1 MKILVALTYYKPY
14 VSGLTIYA
22 ARVAEAWARAGH
34 DVTVLTSQHLSE
46 LPREEILNG
55 VRIIR
60 EPVLLKISKGTVMP
74 KFWLEAASFIKEA
87 DVVNIHLPQL
97 ESGMLSRLGR
107 KYGKKVIL
115 TYHCDL
121 QMPSGTIN
129 ALANKGVLWM
139 NDIAFRNCDA
149 VVTNSQDYA
158 DHSEILAKVSEKV
171 RIIQPPVELAELD
184 EPSFIS
190 FRERVQAYQYDP
202 IIGMACRFA
211 ADKGVEVL
219 LDALPK
225 VLAEFPKAAVF
236 FMGPYENVLGEAAYY
251 ERLKP
256 RIDELIRAGH
266 WQFMGK
272 LPDEEVPAFY
282 RCIDVLAMPSLNR
295 TDSFGLVQIEA
306 MINGKP
312 VAASN
317 LPGIRVPVT
326 RHEMGEI
333 FPVGDS
339 DALADALL
347 RILREKRK
355 YSEESCC
362 EIRKMYSPDHVAAM
376 YEELF

>member
-34 DVTVLTSQHLSE
+34 EVTVLTSQHLPE
-46 LPREEILNG
+46 LPQEEILNG

-97 ESGMLSRLGR
+97 ESGMLARLGR

-171 RIIQPPVELAELD
+171 RVIQPPVELVELD

-190 FRERVQAYQYDP
+190 FRERVQAEQYDP

-256 RIDELIRAGH
+256 RIDELISAGH

-317 LPGIRVPVT
+317 LPGIRIPVT
-326 RHEMGEI
+326 RHEMGEV

-362 EIRKMYSPDHVAAM
+362 EIRKMYSPDHIAAM

>member
-1 MKILVALTYYKPY
+1 
-14 VSGLTIYA
+14 
-22 ARVAEAWARAGH
+22 
-34 DVTVLTSQHLSE
+34 
-46 LPREEILNG
+46 
-55 VRIIR
+55 
-60 EPVLLKISKGTVMP
+60 
-74 KFWLEAASFIKEA
+74 
-87 DVVNIHLPQL
+87 
-97 ESGMLSRLGR
+97 
-107 KYGKKVIL
+107 
-115 TYHCDL
+115 
-121 QMPSGTIN
+121 
-129 ALANKGVLWM
+129 
-139 NDIAFRNCDA
+139 
-149 VVTNSQDYA
+149 
-158 DHSEILAKVSEKV
+158 
-171 RIIQPPVELAELD
+171 
-184 EPSFIS
+184 
-190 FRERVQAYQYDP
+190 
-202 IIGMACRFA
+202 
-211 ADKGVEVL
+211 
-219 LDALPK
+219 
-225 VLAEFPKAAVF
+225 
-236 FMGPYENVLGEAAYY
+236 MGPYENVLGEAAYY

-256 RIDELIRAGH
+256 RIDELISAGH

-317 LPGIRVPVT
+317 LPGIRVPVN

-333 FPVGDS
+333 FPVGNS